1 VQRKGIATD
10 VVREMSI
17 DGSALGLRDVS
28 EYNDCT
34 RWTKLK
40 ERKVTD
46 ALCTRRKSR
55 LAAGCKCVDQNFRPS
70 EELHSQHRNFSPSR
84 LRRSISATAR
94 ATATGIGQ

>member
-28 EYNDCT
+28 ECNDCT

-46 ALCTRRKSR
+46 ALCTRRKLDPVSTCRR
-55 LAAGCKCVDQNFRPS
+55 LQMR
-70 EELHSQHRNFSPSR
+70 
-84 LRRSISATAR
+84 
-94 ATATGIGQ
+94 